1 MNQEINI
8 EISTGNVFADLG
20 MSNPEERL
28 LKAELARKISE
39 ALNKSGLTQVQAAK
53 LLGIDQP
60 KISALIRGKLAG
72 FSTERLLNF
81 LIALGNDVEIL
92 IKPKP
97 TDRPHGQITVVSHS
111 LL

>member
-1 MNQEINI
+1 MTETNDI
-8 EISTGNVFADLG
+8 EISSGNVFADLE

-28 LKAELARKISE
+28 VKAELARKISE
-39 ALNKSGLTQVQAAK
+39 AIEKRGLTQTQTAQ

-60 KISALIRGKLAG
+60 KVSALIRGKLAG

-81 LIALGNDVEIL
+81 LIALGNDVEIS

-97 TDRPHGQITVVSHS
+97 ASRSKAQITVVR
-111 LL
+111 

>member
-1 MNQEINI
+1 MTETSDI
-8 EISTGNVFADLG
+8 EISSGNVFADLE

-28 LKAELARKISE
+28 VKAELARKISE
-39 ALNKSGLTQVQAAK
+39 AIENHGLNQTQTAQ

-60 KISALIRGKLAG
+60 KVSALIRGKLAG

-81 LIALGNDVEIL
+81 LIALGNDVEIS

-97 TDRPHGQITVVSHS
+97 ASRSKAQISVVR
-111 LL
+111 